1 MCDKTS
7 SCSEGNAKRSKRK
20 ISEMPGVITVVET
33 GGQFQVVI
41 GTHVGDVF
49 AQVSKDLDLENN
61 PRGEEK
67 PKQGILKSC
76 HCYNVRSI
84 CTIRLYSC
92 GSRNFTRCINLDY
105 NGSAFILQILVLIKY

>member
-1 MCDKTS
+1 
-7 SCSEGNAKRSKRK
+7 
-20 ISEMPGVITVVET
+20 MPGVITVVET

-67 PKQGILKSC
+67 PKQGIL
-76 HCYNVRSI
+76 NRVIATDVRSI
-84 CTIRLYSC
+84 CTIRLYPC
-92 GSRNFTRCINLDY
+92 GSRNFARCVDSDY
-105 NGSAFILQILVLIKY
+105 NGSTFFLQILVHIKY